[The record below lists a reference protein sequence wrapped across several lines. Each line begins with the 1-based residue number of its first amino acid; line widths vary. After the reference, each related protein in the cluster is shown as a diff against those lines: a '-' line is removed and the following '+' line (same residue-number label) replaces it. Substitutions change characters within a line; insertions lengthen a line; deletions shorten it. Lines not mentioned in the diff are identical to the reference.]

1 MAPTVMISHATI
13 DEHVGTAWNNL
24 LQAVF
29 PRFTFRYSSDPNNAA
44 FSGYGAFAGQIQ
56 EWIKES
62 DYCLTIQT
70 PNSAIRPWLIWEAGM
85 ARALGK
91 AIFVVVYRIDP
102 GHLQNP
108 LDSEPHYDGNRKS
121 EVRKIIRGIS
131 RDSKVMYD
139 EKDFEK
145 AFPKYERVLK
155 ANQHLFDHA
164 EVQYQKRMFLEL
176 THEDRRQLQTDDII
190 PDGAVVHDEW
200 GSLMIF
206 GYDSAVQ
213 KVTWE
218 ELIAK
223 LCKDDR
229 NRPWPGSALRWTEC
243 LGKSLGK
250 ALKRQLAADAP
261 EALPLY
267 YWTPGDDRVGIAY
280 RPSIAAQS
288 QRAGKTTFTITFTQ
302 LPPELTARPSGCLG
316 TLFHYLDFARM
327 MRWGILKSAR
337 FNDLFYGNLTGD
349 QLREKQAEF
358 LDSLL
363 NIRIEFQNRGLQQD
377 QFLEAFPKW
386 RRQEL
391 RDMLKAYYAL
401 VGQLEPKRSP
411 GSETIRSV
419 YPELVSINDRFL
431 TAFHERI
438 AELFVEE
445 LVNSRFLNCQPA
457 DKFVP
462 V

>member
-1 MAPTVMISHATI
+1 MISHATI

-29 PRFTFRYSSDPNNAA
+29 PKFTFRYSSDPNNPA

-56 EWIKES
+56 EWIEES
-62 DYCLTIQT
+62 SYCLTIQT

-91 AIFVVVYRIDP
+91 AIFVVVYGIDP
-102 GHLQNP
+102 GHLKTP

-121 EVRKIIRGIS
+121 DVRKIVRSIS
-131 RDSKVMYD
+131 GDSKVIYD
-139 EKDFEK
+139 EGDFEK

-155 ANQHLFDHA
+155 ANQHLFDHG
-164 EVQYQKRMFLEL
+164 EVHYQKRIFLEL
-176 THEDRRQLQTDDII
+176 THEDCRQLQTHDII
-190 PDGAVVHDEW
+190 PDGAVVRAEW

-206 GYDSAVQ
+206 GYDSAV
-213 KVTWE
+213 KEVTWG

-223 LCKDDR
+223 LGEDDR
-229 NRPWPGSALRWTEC
+229 NRAWPGSALRWTEC

-250 ALKRQLAADAP
+250 ALKRQLTADDP

-267 YWTPGDDRVGIAY
+267 YWSPQDDGVGIAY

-288 QRAGKTTFTITFTQ
+288 QRAGKTTFTISFTH

-316 TLFHYLDFARM
+316 TLFHCQDFARM

-337 FNDLFYGNLTGD
+337 FSDLFCGNLSGD

-363 NIRIEFQNRGLQQD
+363 NIRIEFQNRGLQKD

-391 RDMLKAYYAL
+391 EDMLKVYYAL
-401 VGQLEPKRSP
+401 VGQLEPKNKPSSKTVRSL
-411 GSETIRSV
+411 
-419 YPELVSINDRFL
+419 YPELVSINERFL

-438 AELFVEE
+438 AELFLEE
-445 LVNSRFLNCQPA
+445 CCEKSCESLRT
-457 DKFVP
+457 FVG